1 MQAAAAVF
9 RGINMQMNKDNVKL
23 AIAPIGWTNDDMPE
37 LGSENTFQQIVS
49 EMALAGFTGSEVGSK
64 YPRDP
69 AVLKPMLDIRGVQ
82 IVNAWFSTFFANGDK
97 AKTIDEFINH
107 RDFLHA
113 MGARVI
119 GCSEQ
124 SLSIQGTT
132 KAVLEEKPL
141 FNDEQWRLTA
151 EGYNELAKL
160 AAEKGMT
167 VGLHHHM
174 GTGIQTTAE
183 IDRFMAATHDD
194 VYLLFDT
201 GHAYYSE
208 GSQQAM
214 LDILTKYLP
223 RINHVH
229 LKDVRDEV
237 VAQVKSQ
244 KLSFLDGVKK
254 GTFTVPGDGV
264 IDFKPVFKILDD
276 FGYKGWMVVEAEQD
290 PALANPFEY
299 AVKARKYIRENTG
312 L

>member
-1 MQAAAAVF
+1 
-9 RGINMQMNKDNVKL
+9 MNKENVKL

-37 LGSENTFQQIVS
+37 LGAENTFQQIVS

-69 AVLKPMLDIRGVQ
+69 AVLKPMLEIRGLQ
-82 IVNAWFSTFFANGDK
+82 ICNAWFSTFFANGDK

-113 MGARVI
+113 MGAKVI

-124 SLSIQGTT
+124 SRSIQGTT
-132 KAVLEEKPL
+132 LSVLDEKPN
-141 FNDEQWRLTA
+141 FSDEEWRLTA

-160 AAEKGMT
+160 AAEKGMQ
-167 VGLHHHM
+167 VALHHHM
-174 GTGIQTTAE
+174 GTAIQTTEE
-183 IDRFMAATHDD
+183 IDRFMALTNDD

-208 GSQQAM
+208 GSQTKM
-214 LDILTKYLP
+214 LAILKKYLP
-223 RINHVH
+223 RINHIH

-237 VAQVKSQ
+237 VAQVRSQ
-244 KLSFLDGVKK
+244 KMSFLDGVKK

-264 IDFKPVFKILDD
+264 IDFMPVFSLLDEA
-276 FGYKGWMVVEAEQD
+276 GYKGWMVVEAEQD

-299 AVKARKYIRENTG
+299 AVKARKYIREHAG

>member
-1 MQAAAAVF
+1 
-9 RGINMQMNKDNVKL
+9 MNKDNVKL

-37 LGSENTFQQIVS
+37 LGAENTFQQIVS

-69 AVLKPMLDIRGVQ
+69 AVLKPMLEIRGLQ
-82 IVNAWFSTFFANGDK
+82 ICNAWFSTFFARGDK

-113 MGARVI
+113 LGAKVI

-124 SLSIQGTT
+124 SRSIQGTT
-132 KAVLEEKPL
+132 LSVLDEKPN
-141 FNDEQWRLTA
+141 FSDEEWRLTA

-160 AAEKGMT
+160 AAEKGMQ
-167 VGLHHHM
+167 VALHHHM
-174 GTGIQTTAE
+174 GTAIQTTEE
-183 IDRFMAATHDD
+183 IDRFMALTNDD

-208 GSQQAM
+208 GSQAKM
-214 LDILTKYLP
+214 LAILKKYLP
-223 RINHVH
+223 RINHIH

-237 VAQVKSQ
+237 VAQVRSQ
-244 KLSFLDGVKK
+244 KMSFLDGVKK

-264 IDFKPVFKILDD
+264 IDFMPVFSLLDEA
-276 FGYKGWMVVEAEQD
+276 GYKGWMVVEAEQD

-299 AVKARKYIRENTG
+299 AVKARKYIREHAG

>member
-1 MQAAAAVF
+1 
-9 RGINMQMNKDNVKL
+9 MNKDNVKL

-37 LGSENTFQQIVS
+37 LGAENTFQQTVS

-69 AVLKPMLDIRGVQ
+69 AVLKPMLESRGLQ
-82 IVNAWFSTFFANGDK
+82 ICNAWFSTFFANGDK

-113 MGARVI
+113 MGAKVI

-124 SLSIQGTT
+124 SKSIQGTT
-132 KAVLEEKPL
+132 LAVLEEKPY
-141 FNDEQWRLTA
+141 FTDEEWQLTA

-160 AAEKGMT
+160 AAEKGMQ
-167 VGLHHHM
+167 VCLHHHM
-174 GTGIQTTAE
+174 GTAIQTTEE
-183 IDRFMAATHDD
+183 IDRFMAATNED

-208 GSQQAM
+208 GSQAAM
-214 LDILTKYLP
+214 LAILEKYLP

-237 VAQVKSQ
+237 VAQVRSQ

-264 IDFKPVFKILDD
+264 IDFMPVFKILDEA
-276 FGYKGWMVVEAEQD
+276 GYKGWMVVEAEQD
-290 PALANPFEY
+290 PALANPYEY
-299 AVKARKYIRENTG
+299 AVKARKYIRECAG

>member
-1 MQAAAAVF
+1 
-9 RGINMQMNKDNVKL
+9 MNKDNVKL

-37 LGSENTFQQIVS
+37 LGKENTFQQIVS
-49 EMALAGFTGSEVGSK
+49 EMALAGFVGSEVGSK

-69 AVLKPMLDIRGVQ
+69 AVLKPMLDIRGIQ

-97 AKTIDEFINH
+97 AKTIEEFIIH

-113 MGARVI
+113 MGAKVI

-132 KAVLEEKPL
+132 KAVLEEKPI
-141 FNDEQWRLTA
+141 FTDEQWRLTT

-174 GTGIQTTAE
+174 GTGIQTTE
-183 IDRFMAATHDD
+183 EVDRFMAETNDD

-208 GSQQAM
+208 GSQEKM
-214 LDILTKYLP
+214 LAILTKYLP

-229 LKDVRDEV
+229 LKDVRDEIV
-237 VAQVKSQ
+237 DQVRSQ

-299 AVKARKYIRENTG
+299 AVKARKYIRETAG

>member
-1 MQAAAAVF
+1 
-9 RGINMQMNKDNVKL
+9 MNKDNVKL

-37 LGSENTFQQIVS
+37 LGKENTFQQIVS
-49 EMALAGFTGSEVGSK
+49 EMALAGFVGSEVGSK

-69 AVLKPMLDIRGVQ
+69 AVLKPMLDIRGIQ

-113 MGARVI
+113 MGAKVI

-132 KAVLEEKPL
+132 KAVLEEKPV
-141 FNDEQWRLTA
+141 FTDEQWRLTT

-174 GTGIQTTAE
+174 GTGIQTTE
-183 IDRFMAATHDD
+183 EVDRFMAETNDD

-208 GSQQAM
+208 GSQEKM
-214 LDILTKYLP
+214 LAILTRYLP

-229 LKDVRDEV
+229 LKDVRDEIV
-237 VAQVKSQ
+237 DQVRSQ

-299 AVKARKYIRENTG
+299 AVKARKYIRETAG

>member
-1 MQAAAAVF
+1 
-9 RGINMQMNKDNVKL
+9 MQMNKENVKL

-49 EMALAGFTGSEVGSK
+49 ELALAGFTGSEVGSK

-141 FNDEQWRLTA
+141 FSDEQWRLTA

-183 IDRFMAATHDD
+183 IDRFMAATNDD

>member
-1 MQAAAAVF
+1 
-9 RGINMQMNKDNVKL
+9 MNKDNVKL

-69 AVLKPMLDIRGVQ
+69 AVLKPMLDIRGIQ
-82 IVNAWFSTFFANGDK
+82 IVNAWFSTFFANGEK

-113 MGARVI
+113 MGAKVI

-132 KAVLEEKPL
+132 KAVLEEKPH
-141 FNDEQWRLTA
+141 FTDEQWRLTA

-174 GTGIQTTAE
+174 GTAIQTTAE
-183 IDRFMAATHDD
+183 VDRFMAETNDD

-208 GSQQAM
+208 GSQEAM
-214 LDILTKYLP
+214 LAILTKYLP
-223 RINHVH
+223 RINHIH
-229 LKDVRDEV
+229 LKDVRDEI

-264 IDFKPVFKILDD
+264 IDFDPVFKILDD

-299 AVKARKYIRENTG
+299 AVKARKYIREHTG

>member
-1 MQAAAAVF
+1 
-9 RGINMQMNKDNVKL
+9 MNKDNVKL

-37 LGSENTFQQIVS
+37 LGAENTFQQIVS

-69 AVLKPMLDIRGVQ
+69 AVLKPMLEIRGIE
-82 IVNAWFSTFFANGDK
+82 IVNAWFSTFFANGEK

-113 MGARVI
+113 MGAKVI

-124 SLSIQGTT
+124 SLSIQGTS
-132 KAVLEEKPL
+132 KAVLEEKPH
-141 FNDEQWRLTA
+141 FTDEQWRLTV

-174 GTGIQTTAE
+174 GTAIQTAAE
-183 IDRFMAATHDD
+183 VDRFMNETNED

-208 GSQQAM
+208 GSQEAM
-214 LDILTKYLP
+214 LAILTTYLP

-264 IDFKPVFKILDD
+264 IDFDPVFKILDD

-299 AVKARKYIRENTG
+299 ALKARKYIREHAG